1 MNFEGKKVLVIGT
14 GLSGTG
20 AVEMLS
26 ALGAQVT
33 LLEQNEKAEEEKIRS
48 GLEGALS
55 GDRLGKLRILVGALP
70 KEEIFFRDGK
80 EGTPG
85 FDLIVPSPAVPL
97 DSPLILKMTEAGVPV
112 ISEIELGFLNEKGKV
127 IAITG
132 TNGKTTTTTLMGDS
146 AKPGQPNPESPNPRP
161 PERAFHTAGHLS
173 SATSAGLMP
182 PHRWRRSRIQ

>member
-55 GDRLGKLRILVGALP
+55 GDQLGKLRILVGALP
-70 KEEIFFRDGK
+70 EE
-80 EGTPG
+80 EMAESM
-85 FDLIVPSPAVPL
+85 LIP
-97 DSPLILKMTEAGVPV
+97 M
-112 ISEIELGFLNEKGKV
+112 F
-127 IAITG
+127 
-132 TNGKTTTTTLMGDS
+132 
-146 AKPGQPNPESPNPRP
+146 
-161 PERAFHTAGHLS
+161 ERS
-173 SATSAGLMP
+173 
-182 PHRWRRSRIQ
+182 